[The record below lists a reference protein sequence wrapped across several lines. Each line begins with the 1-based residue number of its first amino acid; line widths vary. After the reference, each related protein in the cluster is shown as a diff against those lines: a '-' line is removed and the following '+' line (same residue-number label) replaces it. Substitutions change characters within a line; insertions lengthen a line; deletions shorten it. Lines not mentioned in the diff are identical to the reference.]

1 MYDVIIIGCGVV
13 GAATAYRLARCRL
26 RVAVL
31 EAQNDVANGTT
42 KANSAIIHAGYDPR
56 PGTLM
61 AKLNVEGNRL
71 TGEIARKLDV
81 PFRRVGSLVVAL
93 GPEQQPALEELYRRG
108 RANGVPGLRLLTGEQ
123 ARALEPQLSPGVTAA
138 LLAPTA
144 GIIDPWDFA
153 LAMAETAVR
162 NGVQLLRSCPVT
174 GITPLEQGGFAVQ
187 TPKGTFSTRF
197 LVNAAGVQ
205 ADAVHAL
212 LEPVDW
218 TMRPSRGAYFL
229 LDKSEHSRVSRVI
242 FQCPGP
248 SGKGVLVGP
257 TIHGNLIVGPDA
269 EPVEDRRNLGTTA
282 AALDF
287 VRSRAVQSVPGIDF
301 RQNIRNFAGIRANTD
316 QSDFI
321 IRPSARYPAFL
332 DLAGIRSPGLSSA
345 PAIANLAAELLAR
358 AGLDLSEK
366 EAFVDERHVVRFR
379 ALSPEEKNRL
389 IRRDPRY
396 GRVICRC
403 ETVTEGEI
411 VAALHSPIPPC
422 SVNGVK
428 RRCDAG
434 MGRCQGGFCGPRVVE
449 LIAREAGVDPTRVL
463 MDQEGTWI
471 LAGETKQPGRE
482 VRSDV

>member
-1 MYDVIIIGCGVV
+1 M
-13 GAATAYRLARCRL
+13 
-26 RVAVL
+26 
-31 EAQNDVANGTT
+31 
-42 KANSAIIHAGYDPR
+42 
-56 PGTLM
+56 
-61 AKLNVEGNRL
+61 
-71 TGEIARKLDV
+71 
-81 PFRRVGSLVVAL
+81 
-93 GPEQQPALEELYRRG
+93 
-108 RANGVPGLRLLTGEQ
+108 
-123 ARALEPQLSPGVTAA
+123 
-138 LLAPTA
+138 
-144 GIIDPWDFA
+144 
-153 LAMAETAVR
+153 
-162 NGVQLLRSCPVT
+162 
-174 GITPLEQGGFAVQ
+174 
-187 TPKGTFSTRF
+187 
-197 LVNAAGVQ
+197 
-205 ADAVHAL
+205 
-212 LEPVDW
+212 
-218 TMRPSRGAYFL
+218 
-229 LDKSEHSRVSRVI
+229 
-242 FQCPGP
+242 
-248 SGKGVLVGP
+248 
-257 TIHGNLIVGPDA
+257 
-269 EPVEDRRNLGTTA
+269 
-282 AALDF
+282 
-287 VRSRAVQSVPGIDF
+287 PGIDF

-428 RRCDAG
+428 RRCNAG

>member
-42 KANSAIIHAGYDPR
+42 KANSAIIHAGYDPQ

-108 RANGVPGLRLLTGEQ
+108 LANGVPGLRLLTGEQ

-248 SGKGVLVGP
+248 SGKGVLVSP

-269 EPVEDRRNLGTTA
+269 EPVEDRRDLGTTA

-301 RQNIRNFAGIRANTD
+301 RQNIRNF
-316 QSDFI
+316 
-321 IRPSARYPAFL
+321 
-332 DLAGIRSPGLSSA
+332 AGIRSPGLSSA

-389 IRRDPRY
+389 IRRDPCY

-428 RRCDAG
+428 RRCNAG

>member
-269 EPVEDRRNLGTTA
+269 EPVEDRRDLGTTA

-332 DLAGIRSPGLSSA
+332 DQPGGGASG
-345 PAIANLAAELLAR
+345 PGR
-358 AGLDLSEK
+358 AGFERKGGVCGRAPCGAVPRAFPRGEKPADPPGPPLWPGHLPVRDSHRGRDCGGAAQPHPAVQRQRRQAAVQCGHGPLPGRFLRPPGGGAHRPGGRGGPHPGADGPGGNLDSG
-366 EAFVDERHVVRFR
+366 
-379 ALSPEEKNRL
+379 
-389 IRRDPRY
+389 RRDQ
-396 GRVICRC
+396 
-403 ETVTEGEI
+403 T
-411 VAALHSPIPPC
+411 
-422 SVNGVK
+422 
-428 RRCDAG
+428 AG
-434 MGRCQGGFCGPRVVE
+434 QGGAQRCM
-449 LIAREAGVDPTRVL
+449 I
-463 MDQEGTWI
+463 
-471 LAGETKQPGRE
+471 
-482 VRSDV
+482 